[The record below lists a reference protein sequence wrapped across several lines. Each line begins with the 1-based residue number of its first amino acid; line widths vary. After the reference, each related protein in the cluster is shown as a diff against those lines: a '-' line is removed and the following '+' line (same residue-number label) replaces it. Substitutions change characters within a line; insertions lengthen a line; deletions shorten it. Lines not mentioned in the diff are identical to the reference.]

1 MGPFSD
7 LEKTKGAVWCGGRKH
22 ELCDLEQVINFF
34 EFLWAPPKLQP
45 TVLKTHEQGL
55 SWWSGG

>member
-7 LEKTKGAVWCGGRKH
+7 LEKPKGQFG
-22 ELCDLEQVINFF
+22 LEGETTSSVTLGKLFNFF

-55 SWWSGG
+55 SW